1 LYDAPAE
8 VRGRAGIFLATGWL
22 DLASGWLDRRR
33 EEMKARLLSFA
44 IALTLALPVSA
55 SAQGRMPHK
64 DAGALGAEV
73 GVFLPR
79 QDGMAAG
86 PEIDGFY
93 EYYLTARDSL
103 RVGGGWA
110 NPKNEADSNLRTRQL
125 RFGVDLIH
133 NWEGGAVHPF
143 VGAGLGTYFLQPR
156 LNGNNLGD
164 SATKIGGTLLAGVEF
179 FTSNTFAVKGEARYN
194 VVQKSGA
201 YNPSGLSL
209 TFGVKS
215 YF

>member
-1 LYDAPAE
+1 
-8 VRGRAGIFLATGWL
+8 
-22 DLASGWLDRRR
+22 
-33 EEMKARLLSFA
+33 MKAQLWSVGFALL
-44 IALTLALPVSA
+44 LGLPA
-55 SAQGRMPHK
+55 AADAQGRMPHK

-73 GVFLPR
+73 GIFLPR
-79 QDGMAAG
+79 QDGMSSG
-86 PEIDGFY
+86 PEINGFY
-93 EYYLTARDSL
+93 EYYLTARESL

-133 NWEGGAVHPF
+133 NWEGGAVHPY

-156 LNGNNLGD
+156 LNGANLGD
-164 SATKIGGTLLAGVEF
+164 SATKIGGTILGGVEF
-179 FTSNTFAVKGEARYN
+179 FTSNTFAVKGEARYHI
-194 VVQKSGA
+194 VQKSGA

-209 TFGVKS
+209 TLGVKS

>member
-1 LYDAPAE
+1 
-8 VRGRAGIFLATGWL
+8 
-22 DLASGWLDRRR
+22 
-33 EEMKARLLSFA
+33 MKAQLWSIGL
-44 IALTLALPVSA
+44 ALTLGLPA
-55 SAQGRMPHK
+55 GAAAQGRMPHK

-79 QDGMAAG
+79 QDGMSVG
-86 PEIDGFY
+86 PEINGFY
-93 EYYLTARDSL
+93 EYYLSARDSL

-110 NPKNEADSNLRTRQL
+110 NPKNEADSNLRTRHL

-156 LNGNNLGD
+156 LNGTNLGD
-164 SATKIGGTLLAGVEF
+164 SATKIGGTILGGLEF
-179 FTSNTFAVKGEARYN
+179 FTSNTFSVKGEARYN
-194 VVQKSGA
+194 LVQKSGA

-209 TFGVKS
+209 TLGVKS

>member
-1 LYDAPAE
+1 M
-8 VRGRAGIFLATGWL
+8 RAQ
-22 DLASGWLDRRR
+22 
-33 EEMKARLLSFA
+33 LLSIGMAF
-44 IALTLALPVSA
+44 ILGLPA
-55 SAQGRMPHK
+55 TAAAQGRMPQK

-79 QDGMAAG
+79 QDGMTTG
-86 PEIDGFY
+86 PEIAGFY
-93 EYYLTARDSL
+93 EYYLTARESL

-110 NPKNEADSNLRTRQL
+110 NPKNEADSNLRTRQI

-156 LNGNNLGD
+156 LNGTNLGD
-164 SATKIGGTLLAGVEF
+164 SATKIGGTILGGVEF
-179 FTSNTFAVKGEARYN
+179 FTSNTFAVKGEARYSI
-194 VVQKSGA
+194 VQKSGP

-209 TFGVKS
+209 TLGVKS

>member
-1 LYDAPAE
+1 
-8 VRGRAGIFLATGWL
+8 
-22 DLASGWLDRRR
+22 
-33 EEMKARLLSFA
+33 MKAQLLSFG
-44 IALTLALPVSA
+44 IALILGLPA
-55 SAQGRMPHK
+55 TAAAQGRMPHK

-79 QDGMAAG
+79 RDGMTTG

-93 EYYLTARDSL
+93 EYYLTARESL

-156 LNGNNLGD
+156 LNGANLGD
-164 SATKIGGTLLAGVEF
+164 SATKIGGTILGGLEF

-194 VVQKSGA
+194 IVQKSGD

-209 TFGVKS
+209 TLGVKS